1 MDPGSS
7 IERAVHFT
15 AKEAQQFQ
23 QALLAKRSARDKH
36 LRGFDPACPLP
47 FLHFPLDL
55 DRFL

>member
-23 QALLAKRSARDKH
+23 QALWAKSMGKEARVIST
-36 LRGFDPACPLP
+36 
-47 FLHFPLDL
+47 
-55 DRFL
+55 